1 MPLAAIGRPDAAG
14 IFGVEIRVV
23 RGAVAL
29 ARAAKAAAGQITK
42 RKLLVLR
49 EEVRDLR
56 LVLCRGKGAGRVDQ
70 HATRGQ
76 QGRSIF

>member
-1 MPLAAIGRPDAAG
+1 MPLAAVGRPDAAG

-29 ARAAKAAAGQITK
+29 ARVAKAAAGQVAEGE
-42 RKLLVLR
+42 LGVLCK
-49 EEVRDLR
+49 EGCDLR
-56 LVLCRGKGAGRVDQ
+56 LVLRRGKGAGRVDQ

-76 QGRSIF
+76 QGRGIF